1 METVVWESAAFSW
14 YNTRCL
20 WWRAYLLHKTPSWTP
35 SQTTLMALVSIFCLK
50 DFHCALQSVHLLWFF
65 GHCVIIK
72 IVQSACFKLFLRRYT
87 LFDLTGVAGKYI
99 YLTFEAATLPF
110 KSTVAFRGLATCIF
124 VTHVRIVTGTE
135 KCRCCQKCPVVRSNY
150 KIETYNSKPELEMET
165 ECAV

>member
-1 METVVWESAAFSW
+1 MPVMKGLLAPQNTFLDTIANHFDGTREYILFKGFSLYSTVGTSSLV
-14 YNTRCL
+14 L
-20 WWRAYLLHKTPSWTP
+20 W
-35 SQTTLMALVSIFCLK
+35 ALC
-50 DFHCALQSVHLLWFF
+50 
-65 GHCVIIK
+65 IIK

-110 KSTVAFRGLATCIF
+110 ESTVAFRGLATCIF
-124 VTHVRIVTGTE
+124 VTHFRIVTGTE